1 MSGGRSLWDHVRG
14 WWVENARHHVY
25 APIPK
30 DRTDEAYDNAP
41 LEPGGSY
48 LRLWLSEMFLT
59 KRVAWGREWFPAVH
73 SEIRLQFG
81 GQDAMFSKI
90 AQPPQDRLGEGV
102 RLNYRLTELIPFNG
116 GVVEIEAAL
125 LGLKGADYVGAAI
138 GILQQFSG
146 LISPPLGPAISIAQ
160 TLASGTRDLLNATQ
174 GNIHLG
180 FHQELISAGAG
191 GAVLRPGYLAVLL
204 AEPGEVTPDRLFVRE
219 GRLRYSQGP
228 GQQPRSLQGYDYM
241 LLRVEGR
248 KERDDWRLKDIQDP
262 LSVAG
267 QALLEAPPN
276 TVKAA
281 AYRTVA
287 LAAAWQSPDLAQ
299 LDRRRVVQAIKAE
312 LAELA
317 DEGAG
322 AVGGEARTLGEIV
335 SARAMR
341 REQADALG
349 ELTADEVFD

>member
-25 APIPK
+25 ATIPK
-30 DRTDEAYDNAP
+30 ERTDEAYDDAP

-59 KRVAWGREWFPAVH
+59 RRVAWGREWFPAVH

-81 GQDAMFSKI
+81 GQDAAFSKI
-90 AQPPQDRLGEGV
+90 AQPPRDRLGEGV

-125 LGLKGADYVGAAI
+125 LGLKGADYLGAAI
-138 GILQQFSG
+138 GVLQQFSG

-160 TLASGTRDLLNATQ
+160 TLASSTRDLLSATQ

-204 AEPGEVTPDRLFVRE
+204 AEAGEIIPDRLFVRE
-219 GRLRYSQGP
+219 GRLLYSRGP
-228 GQQPRSLQGYDYM
+228 GQQPSSLQGYDYM

-248 KERDDWRLKDIQDP
+248 KERDDWRLSDIQDP

-276 TVKAA
+276 TVKAD